1 MKAEGTWGIV
11 TTKQCDFYLTADVQ
25 PFTETSMWD
34 GGDIAYLAA
43 MVNRI
48 HQHGALAGIEL
59 VHNGQDTGCLY
70 LREMP
75 IGPEHRPTLLQVR
88 KSA

>member
-34 GGDIAYLAA
+34 DGDIAYLDA
-43 MVNRI
+43 MVTRI
-48 HQHGALAGIEL
+48 HQRGALARIEL